1 MGLIVTI
8 SPEGVHSGTI
18 SSLLASFSEL
28 IVRVDFRVHTRGL
41 IVATLTGQIVQV
53 PGHLVQVR
61 DGLGD
66 HACCPSTRCA
76 CERAR
81 TAFPHASMSFLI
93 PRAPCGARLAG
104 KRTERMMSGM
114 SARRRHQRAQHCRLD
129 GDGARRQDD
138 RFAFPIGK
146 RAHLRPRAA
155 ASLRAQPVASL

>member
-61 DGLGD
+61 DGLG
-66 HACCPSTRCA
+66 AARRRGCA

-81 TAFPHASMSFLI
+81 TAFPRASMSFLI
-93 PRAPCGARLAG
+93 PRAPCCARLAG

-146 RAHLRPRAA
+146 RAHVRPRAA